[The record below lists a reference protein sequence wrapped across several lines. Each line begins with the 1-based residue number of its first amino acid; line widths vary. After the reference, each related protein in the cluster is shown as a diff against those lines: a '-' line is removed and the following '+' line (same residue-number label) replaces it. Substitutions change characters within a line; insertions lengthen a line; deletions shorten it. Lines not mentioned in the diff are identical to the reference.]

1 MIHKQGLMLSV
12 AALVTSTEIAQAQG
26 RPQGFEI
33 GVGAIVSTAP
43 FIGEAV
49 EATPIPFIAYTGE
62 NFSVGANGIEAN
74 VFEFGQVTVSGV
86 VRPRFSE
93 LDDPDAP
100 ELASINRSITGDV
113 GVSLSYGLAPRT
125 KLNVE
130 FLQEFTGE
138 HGGQEVSFGLSYD
151 IAFRPVRLTASVGGV
166 WQSASLTEYLYGVL
180 ADETTASLS
189 AFSPGSAVSPTA
201 SLRLGYDITPKI
213 GFFGLAT
220 ATILPDAIQESPIVS
235 DGATFSLLTGVSYRF

>member
-1 MIHKQGLMLSV
+1 MKKIGTLSAAAVMATSV
-12 AALVTSTEIAQAQG
+12 AASGQG

-43 FIGEAV
+43 FVGEAV

-62 NFSVGANGIEAN
+62 NFSIGANGLEAKA
-74 VFEFGQVTVSGV
+74 FELNRFSISGV

-100 ELASINRSITGDV
+100 ELASINRSITADV
-113 GVSLSYGLAPRT
+113 GVSLAYQLAPRT
-125 KLNVE
+125 EFTVE

-138 HGGQEVSFGLSYD
+138 HDGQEVSFALSYD

-166 WQSASLTEYLYGVL
+166 WQSGNLTEYLYGVL
-180 ADETTASLS
+180 GDETTASLS
-189 AFSPGSAVSPTA
+189 AFAPGSAVSPTA
-201 SLRLGYDITPKI
+201 SLRIGYDITPKI

-220 ATILPDAIQESPIVS
+220 ATILPDSIQESPIVS